1 MRGGI
6 VHHRNN
12 RSDTR
17 GFVIAP
23 ILYLLGMIGVMAGV
37 LFSGYSQI
45 LRSGMTVQNNT
56 IVKSDLQ
63 AAANMLSAQS
73 VFSGDGMTLCPPRS
87 IHQTGGNP
95 CNAAPVSL
103 IQFGDYVGNQLP
115 ANYAYA
121 GTTGSPT
128 EVGVFAAGSGV
139 KVLDAYGHTYIYCRW
154 ENPRSNP
161 AAPAFVLLSAGPN
174 GKLETRCGDSSAQG
188 DDGYL
193 AMSVG
198 AAINR
203 AALWQANGSSN
214 VTYGA
219 IGTQVVIDNSGDIT
233 AAGNLN
239 VSGNTALAGTLGV
252 TGSTTLGALSSSGNI
267 TSSANI
273 TGNNLTATGSVNG
286 ASGSFSN
293 LFGSSLNISGTVT
306 VIGTSILG
314 NLSAGASTLNSL
326 AVTGNASMNNGLSV
340 QGGDI
345 VLANGYGYAQIDNK
359 GVVRHLLALD
369 ASNDIVIGS
378 STGNILFYAGNAEA
392 GWFDTSGDFTA
403 FGTVNGQN
411 GSFGNLS
418 AGATTLNGTLT
429 GTSATFS
436 STVIG
441 TSGTFT
447 TLNSTNLTT
456 INATVT
462 GTLTANNFTLSG
474 TATAGTGN
482 FTNLN
487 VTNLTASN
495 NITAGGTV
503 SGTNITATGAVS
515 GVTGSFGS
523 LGATSLTV
531 TGNEL
536 IGGNLQVLG
545 VSSLNST
552 GIGLGSATP
561 VNILDIGANGGIH
574 IAAGTPS
581 NTSYALY
588 NVGGALYWNGMPVG
602 TSGGSGSGGVNAG
615 TQYQM
620 AYYAA
625 NGSALSGDSAI
636 LTDSSNDL
644 LVKSGKIGIGS
655 SSPVNLLDIGPNGG
669 IHINTGTPS
678 NTSYALYN
686 VGGSLYWNGSAIGN
700 GGGSGTVTSGSA
712 GQVAYY
718 PNNGTTVVGTSTI
731 EIVGGNVGIGVTNP
745 KQSLDVYSGG
755 MFVRGPRVIP
765 TSGAGLVLDYSGMGG
780 TGVAGI
786 EAYDYGAGNP
796 LNLTLQPFGGNIGI
810 GTAHP
815 DSLFEIFEPP
825 SLPGPDDLR
834 MSFGFNPSVDTYNM
848 GIATNLPTG
857 RSFLLASEQGTYMQ
871 ALMFSDVSSTENI
884 FAISSSSDAGSTW
897 QPAFVVNQ
905 NGKIG
910 IGSTVPVNTLD
921 VTGTGIHI
929 ASGTPSGTT
938 YQLYNSGGTLY
949 WNGSAVGGTV
959 SGTANYIPVF
969 TSSTAIGNSVMYQS
983 SSKIGIGSTSPVN
996 LLDIGPNG
1004 GIHINTGTPT
1014 NTNFA
1019 LYNVGGSLYWNGS
1032 AVGSGGSSNGTGST
1046 GYDAVWTSAT
1056 TIGTGLLYESAGYV
1070 GIGTAIPNATL
1081 EIYDNGD
1088 GIILSMAGFQQG
1100 ATQYYDTDAYSYID
1114 ADTAGTGGLFLEGL
1128 SNSRTESGIN
1138 MDGTV
1143 ADTVLDPGQPAI
1155 KLSGE
1160 KRSGTGLTSLANNEL
1175 ILDVEN
1181 FWNGPLFDV
1190 NGAGYVGI
1198 GTSAPQVTLDV
1209 NGVMRLAAQTAA
1221 PLTCNS
1227 TIKGTIAMTAHN
1239 GLCFCNGS
1247 AWQKIESPT
1256 TACAW

>member
-1 MRGGI
+1 
-6 VHHRNN
+6 
-12 RSDTR
+12 
-17 GFVIAP
+17 
-23 ILYLLGMIGVMAGV
+23 
-37 LFSGYSQI
+37 
-45 LRSGMTVQNNT
+45 
-56 IVKSDLQ
+56 
-63 AAANMLSAQS
+63 
-73 VFSGDGMTLCPPRS
+73 
-87 IHQTGGNP
+87 
-95 CNAAPVSL
+95 
-103 IQFGDYVGNQLP
+103 
-115 ANYAYA
+115 
-121 GTTGSPT
+121 
-128 EVGVFAAGSGV
+128 
-139 KVLDAYGHTYIYCRW
+139 LDAYGHTYIYCRW
-154 ENPRSNP
+154 ENPRSSP

-198 AAINR
+198 VAINR

-219 IGTQVVIDNSGDIT
+219 TGTQVVIDNSGDIT
-233 AAGNLN
+233 AAGTLSALSAAITDGITASTLTT
-239 VSGNTALAGTLGV
+239 SGNIL
-252 TGSTTLGALSSSGNI
+252 SSGNV
-267 TSSANI
+267 
-273 TGNNLTATGSVNG
+273 TGNNINATGNVNG
-286 ASGSFSN
+286 DSGSFGS
-293 LFGSSLNISGTVT
+293 LSGSSLNISGTAMV
-306 VIGTSILG
+306 VGTATLG
-314 NLSAGASTLNSL
+314 SLSAGASSLNSL
-326 AVTGNASMNNGLSV
+326 AVSGNASMNNGLSV
-340 QGGDI
+340 QSGDI
-345 VLANGYGYAQIDNK
+345 VLANGDSYAQLDNN
-359 GVVRHLLALD
+359 GIARHLIDLNAI
-369 ASNDIVIGS
+369 NDIVIGS

-418 AGATTLNGTLT
+418 AGATTLNGALT

-436 STVIG
+436 GTVIG
-441 TSGTFT
+441 TSGIFT
-447 TLNSTNLTT
+447 TLNSTNFITT
-456 INATVT
+456 NATVT

-503 SGTNITATGAVS
+503 SGANITATGTVS
-515 GVTGSFGS
+515 GATGSFGS

-536 IGGNLQVLG
+536 VAGNLQVQG

-552 GIGLGSATP
+552 GIGIGSASP
-561 VNILDIGANGGIH
+561 VNLLDIGANGGIH

-581 NTSYALY
+581 NTNYALY
-588 NVGGALYWNGMPVG
+588 NVGGSLYWNGMPVG
-602 TSGGSGSGGVNAG
+602 TSGGSGFGTVNVG

-636 LTDSSNDL
+636 ITDSGNDL

-655 SSPVNLLDIGPNGG
+655 TAPVNTLDVTGTG
-669 IHINTGTPS
+669 IHIASGTPAA
-678 NTSYALYN
+678 TTYQLYN
-686 VGGSLYWNGSAIGN
+686 SGGTLYWNGSAIGS
-700 GGGSGTVTSGSA
+700 GGGSGSVNSGSA

-718 PNNGTTVVGTSTI
+718 PNNGTAVIGTSTI
-731 EIVGGNVGIGVTNP
+731 EIVGGNVGIGVANP
-745 KQSLDVYSGG
+745 KQALDIYSGG
-755 MFVRGPRVIP
+755 EFIRGPRVVP
-765 TSGAGLVLDYSGMGG
+765 SSGAGLVLDYGGMGG

-796 LNLTLQPFGGNIGI
+796 LNLTLEPFGGYIGI
-810 GTAHP
+810 GTP
-815 DSLFEIFEPP
+815 Q
-825 SLPGPDDLR
+825 PGDALDVESGNIAFAYGNGITVSPT
-834 MSFGFNPSVDTYNM
+834 DT
-848 GIATNLPTG
+848 TFVTHNLINIVYTG
-857 RSFLLASEQGTYMQ
+857 SNDVVSYYTPGANRSTPVEVMLS
-871 ALMFSDVSSTENI
+871 
-884 FAISSSSDAGSTW
+884 
-897 QPAFVVNQ
+897 
-905 NGKIG
+905 NGRVG
-910 IGSTVPVNTLD
+910 IGSTNPANTLD

-938 YQLYNSGGTLY
+938 YQLYNNGGTLY
-949 WNGSAVGGTV
+949 WNGSAV
-959 SGTANYIPVF
+959 S
-969 TSSTAIGNSVMYQS
+969 
-983 SSKIGIGSTSPVN
+983 
-996 LLDIGPNG
+996 
-1004 GIHINTGTPT
+1004 
-1014 NTNFA
+1014 
-1019 LYNVGGSLYWNGS
+1019 
-1032 AVGSGGSSNGTGST
+1032 SGGGSNGTGST
-1046 GYDAVWTSAT
+1046 GYDAIWTSAT

-1143 ADTVLDPGQPAI
+1143 ADTVLNPGQPAI

-1190 NGAGYVGI
+1190 NGGGYVGI
-1198 GTSAPQVTLDV
+1198 GTAAPQVTLDV

-1221 PLTCNS
+1221 PLTCSS
-1227 TIKGTIAMTAHN
+1227 TIKGTVAMTTHN

-1247 AWQKIESPT
+1247 AWEKVESPT